1 MPTMTP
7 SSDKNVR
14 NLLTQMADHAN
25 KKLSRSNLSQ
35 SILPKLT
42 YFRAAMRDTLSNP
55 SGTRAIR
62 SALISVYCKD
72 GLGPIVQ
79 EINRLGITVYS
90 TGGTQTEL
98 ERLGAE
104 VVPVEAL
111 TAYPSILGG
120 RVKTLHPK
128 VFGGILGRRSS
139 ASDTA
144 TMEEYELPPID
155 LVVVDLYPFAET
167 VASGADEDAIT
178 EQIDI
183 GGISLIRA
191 AAKNHADVVVI
202 PDRSAYGDLLAVL
215 RDADGTT
222 TAAERRTWAAR
233 AFAVTAEYDAA
244 IHRWM
249 AGEGQA
255 LAWSAPTG
263 PRHTLRYGENP
274 HQRGEFIGDLAGQ
287 FEQLNGK
294 ELSYNNLLDIDAA
307 TSLLNEFA
315 SDGPAVCIVK
325 HNNACGCAVRPT
337 LHAAWEAA
345 LAADPV
351 SAFGGV
357 IALNRPVDAAT
368 AAAMHELFFEVAIA
382 PDFSAEALELLSTK
396 KNRILLRHTPATQ
409 PAVHVRSVLGG
420 LLVQEPDVRSESVE
434 DLQQVTAAA
443 ASAAACADAVFAQR
457 IAKHTRSNTIVFA
470 RDLQLLGSGT
480 GQTSRVDA
488 LRQAVAKAHAFGFT
502 LDGAVM
508 ASDAFFPFADCV
520 ELAYEAGVRTVVQPG
535 GSVRDS
541 DSIAYCDAHGMA
553 MYLTGVRHFKH

>member
-1 MPTMTP
+1 
-7 SSDKNVR
+7 VR
-14 NLLTQMADHAN
+14 NLLTQIADHAN
-25 KKLSRSNLSQ
+25 KKLSRSNLSHN
-35 SILPKLT
+35 ILTKLL
-42 YFRAAMRDTLSNP
+42 YFCTSLFRTSLPYPPEAMP
-55 SGTRAIR
+55 IR
-62 SALISVYCKD
+62 SALISVYHKD
-72 GLGPIVQ
+72 GLAPLVHEFI
-79 EINRLGITVYS
+79 RLGVTLYS
-90 TGGTQTEL
+90 TGGTQAEL

-104 VVPVEAL
+104 VVPVEEL

-128 VFGGILGRRSS
+128 VFGGILGRRAL
-139 ASDTA
+139 ASDTEQMVA
-144 TMEEYELPPID
+144 YDLPPID
-155 LVVVDLYPFAET
+155 LVVVDLYPFADT
-167 VASGADEDAIT
+167 VASGAGEADIT

-202 PDRSAYGDLLAVL
+202 PDRSGYAELHALL
-215 RDADGTT
+215 RDADGESTP
-222 TAAERRTWAAR
+222 EQRRSWAAR

-249 AGEGQA
+249 AGGDAA

-263 PRHTLRYGENP
+263 PRQALRYGENP
-274 HQRGEFIGDLAGQ
+274 HQRGEFIGDLAAQ

-307 TSLLNEFA
+307 VSLIGEFA
-315 SDGPAVCIVK
+315 DAGPAVAIIK

-337 LHAAWEAA
+337 LSEAWEAA

-357 IALNRPVDAAT
+357 IALNRPVDLQTAT
-368 AAAMHELFFEVAIA
+368 AMNDLFFEVAIA
-382 PDFSAEALELLSTK
+382 PDFAEEALELLRTK
-396 KNRILLRHTPATQ
+396 KNRMLLKHTPQ
-409 PAVHVRSVLGG
+409 PSPAVLVRSALGG
-420 LLVQEPDVRSESVE
+420 LLVQEPDLRSESR
-434 DLQQVTAAA
+434 DGLQQVTRAA
-443 ASAAACADAVFAQR
+443 ASAAELDDAVFAQR

-470 RDLQLLGSGT
+470 RNRQLLGSGT

-488 LRQAVAKAHAFGFT
+488 LRQAAAKARAFGFS
-502 LDGAVM
+502 LAGAAM

-520 ELAYEAGVRTVVQPG
+520 ELAHGEGVKTVVQPG
-535 GSVRDS
+535 GSVRDA